1 MTQTIERE
9 FKVSLTEQ
17 QFKQLQAAYPWPTP
31 FTQTNYY
38 YELPQNELQRRH
50 MGLRTRLY
58 QDHAEQ
64 TLKVPQAGATRT
76 LLEITDTMPLA
87 TAQQL
92 IAQQTIQP
100 NQQIAKYLEAIGID
114 WSALFIWGQATTNRQ
129 VLTLPSGRLT
139 LDQTTYPDQTADY
152 ELELEFD
159 DATLAQP
166 FFQGIVSRFKLT
178 QTTPLNKIQRAKN
191 HQS

>member
-64 TLKVPQAGATRT
+64 TLKVPQAGATRA
-76 LLEITDTMPLA
+76 LLEITDKMPLA
-87 TAQQL
+87 TAQKL
-92 IAQQTIQP
+92 VDQQTIQAD
-100 NQQIAKYLEAIGID
+100 QQIAKYLEAIGID
-114 WSALFIWGQATTNRQ
+114 WSALFIWGQATTERQ
-129 VLTLPSGRLT
+129 VLTLASGRLT
-139 LDQTTYPDQTADY
+139 LDQTTYPDQAADY

-159 DATLAQP
+159 DVALAKA
-166 FFQGIVSRFKLT
+166 FFQDIIKRFKLA
-178 QTTPLNKIQRAKN
+178 QTAPLNKIQRARN

>member
-17 QFKQLQAAYPWPTP
+17 QFNQLRAAYSWPTP

-38 YELPQNELQRRH
+38 YELPQNGLYQQH

-58 QDHAEQ
+58 QEQAEQ
-64 TLKVPQAGATRT
+64 TLKVPQTGATRT
-76 LLEITDTMPLA
+76 LLEITDTIPLA

-100 NQQIAKYLEAIGID
+100 DQQIAKYLETIGID
-114 WSALFIWGQATTNRQ
+114 WSPLFIWGQATTKRQ

-159 DATLAQP
+159 DMILAQP
-166 FFQGIVSRFKLT
+166 FFQDIVARFKLT
-178 QTTPLNKIQRAKN
+178 QTAPLNKIQRAKN

>member
-87 TAQQL
+87 TAQHL
-92 IAQQTIQP
+92 IDQQTIHP
-100 NQQIAKYLEAIGID
+100 DQQIAKYLEATGID
-114 WSALFIWGQATTNRQ
+114 WSALFIWGQATTKRQ
-129 VLTLPSGRLT
+129 VLTLASGRLT
-139 LDQTTYPDQTADY
+139 LDQTTYPDQAADY

-159 DATLAQP
+159 DVALAKV
-166 FFQGIVSRFKLT
+166 FFQDIIKRFKLA
-178 QTTPLNKIQRAKN
+178 QTAPLNKIQRARN

>member
-17 QFKQLQAAYPWPTP
+17 QFKQLQAAYPWPP
-31 FTQTNYY
+31 SFSQTNYY
-38 YELPQNELQRRH
+38 YELPQNGLQQRH

-58 QDHAEQ
+58 QSRAEQ
-64 TLKVPQAGATRT
+64 TLKVPQSDALRT
-76 LLEITDTMPLA
+76 LLEITDTIPLT

-92 IAQQTIQP
+92 IDQQTIRAD
-100 NQQIAKYLEAIGID
+100 QQIAKYLQNSRID
-114 WSALFIWGQATTNRQ
+114 WSALFIWGQATTYRQ
-129 VLTLPSGRLT
+129 VLTLPSGHLT
-139 LDQTTYPDQTADY
+139 LDQTTYPDQTVDY

-159 DATLAQP
+159 DVTIAQP
-166 FFQGIVSRFKLT
+166 FFQDIAERFRLT
-178 QTTPLNKIQRAKN
+178 QTAPLNKIQRAKN

>member
-17 QFKQLQAAYPWPTP
+17 QFNQLRAAYSWPTP

-38 YELPQNELQRRH
+38 YELPQDGLYQRH

-58 QDHAEQ
+58 QERAEQ
-64 TLKVPQAGATRT
+64 TLKVPQTGATRT
-76 LLEITDTMPLA
+76 LLEITDTMPLDS
-87 TAQQL
+87 AQHL
-92 IAQQTIQP
+92 IDHQTIQP
-100 NQQIAKYLEAIGID
+100 NQQIAKYLESIGID

-159 DATLAQP
+159 DVTLAQP
-166 FFQGIVSRFKLT
+166 FFQGIVARFELT
-178 QTTPLNKIQRAKN
+178 QTAPHNKIQRAKN